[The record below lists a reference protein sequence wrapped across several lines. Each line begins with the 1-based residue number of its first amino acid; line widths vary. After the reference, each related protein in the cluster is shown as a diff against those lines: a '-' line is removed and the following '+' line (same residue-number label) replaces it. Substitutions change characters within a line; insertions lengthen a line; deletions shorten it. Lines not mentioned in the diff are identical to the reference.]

1 VNRFLIFIFYFRL
14 KCNERIAQDEELR
27 TLRKQ
32 VKINEDYRIL
42 IAKKDEEILVRFIK
56 FYLNSKTKKNQLC
69 CFF

>member
-1 VNRFLIFIFYFRL
+1 MNRFLIFIFYFRL

-42 IAKKDEEILVRFIK
+42 IAKKDEILVRFIK